1 MTPPLDH
8 DLAAKIGILSL
19 DTTTGDAMIN
29 MPEQKLF
36 SRATLILLAFALVA
50 GCSSKK
56 DANKANFKDAI
67 NSYYSAHPECL
78 WSATIKFPT
87 RSDTGDSNKTT
98 QYDALTDQGLLTRQ
112 QDSRKVFIFGT
123 KQVNDYD
130 LSDKG
135 RAAWTADPQQP
146 GYGNFCFGHRDVT
159 SVDDFSVN
167 GGTANVNYHYQLGG
181 VAPWANNTEIE
192 TAFPTVQADLAS
204 PLSDKATL
212 TLTDN
217 GWLLTKPTTPA
228 GATPPNP

>member
-1 MTPPLDH
+1 MIST
-8 DLAAKIGILSL
+8 IQERLS
-19 DTTTGDAMIN
+19 
-29 MPEQKLF
+29 
-36 SRATLILLAFALVA
+36 SRTMLVLLAFIFVA

-56 DANKANFKDAI
+56 DANKGNFKDAI

-78 WSATIKFPT
+78 WSTTVKFPT
-87 RSDTGDSNKTT
+87 RSDTSDSNKTT
-98 QYDALTDQGLLTRQ
+98 EYDALTDQGLLTRQ

-167 GGTANVNYHYQLGG
+167 GGTANVDYHYELGG
-181 VAPWANNTEIE
+181 VATWANNPEVK

-217 GWLLTKPTTPA
+217 GWLLTRATAPA